1 MTITQTSPRTV
12 VVTGANGMVGR
23 HLTGLLERGN
33 RVIALVR
40 DPEHAQLPDGV
51 ELRRWQASDP
61 AAPLQGA
68 DAVVNLVG
76 SPIMAQPWTDARKR
90 ELAEVRIQA
99 VRSIIEG
106 VRQTQNSVHT
116 FLSSSAVEY
125 GGDTS
130 DQITDETIGPGHG
143 FLAEMGQQWEAAALD
158 AAPLGVR
165 VVLMRHGLVLGREG
179 GAFAS
184 LLPIFR
190 RGFGGTLG
198 RPKTWVSWIHVDD
211 DVRLALHVLDH
222 EELSGPVVF
231 AAPNP
236 VTQREFARAFGRAL
250 NKPAVLPMPPFALRL
265 MYGERAD
272 LFLDGHRAMP
282 RQALDSGFRFSFP
295 AIEAAL
301 RDLAKKNSGASFS
314 GDFSSVRASSQR
326 SVRPPAT
333 SHAEE
338 TRP

>member
-1 MTITQTSPRTV
+1 MTITETSPRTV

-23 HLTGLLERGN
+23 HLTGLLLERGD

-61 AAPLQGA
+61 AAPLHGA

-76 SPIMAQPWTDARKR
+76 PPIFAQPWTDARKR

-106 VRQTQNSVHT
+106 VRQTQNSVKT

-125 GGDTS
+125 GGDTG

-143 FLAEMGQQWEAAALD
+143 FLAEMAQQWEAAALD

-165 VVLMRHGLVLGREG
+165 VVLMQHGLVLGREG
-179 GAFAS
+179 ATFAT
-184 LLPIFR
+184 LLPIFQ

-211 DVRLALHVLDH
+211 DARLALHVLDH
-222 EELSGPVVF
+222 EELSDPVVF

-236 VTQREFARAFGRAL
+236 VTQREFAHAFGQAL

-272 LFLDGHRAMP
+272 LFLDGHRVMP
-282 RQALDSGFRFSFP
+282 CQALDSGFEFSFP

-301 RDLAKKNSGASFS
+301 GDLAKKNSSASPS
-314 GDFSSVRASSQR
+314 GDFSSVRASSL
-326 SVRPPAT
+326 
-333 SHAEE
+333 
-338 TRP
+338 TR

>member
-1 MTITQTSPRTV
+1 MNTSYVSARTV
-12 VVTGANGMVGR
+12 AVTGANGMVGR
-23 HLTGLLERGN
+23 HLIGLLLERGD

-40 DPEHAQLPDGV
+40 DPEHAQLPDSV
-51 ELRRWQASDP
+51 EVRRWQASDP
-61 AAPLQGA
+61 AAPLHGA

-76 SPIMAQPWTDARKR
+76 PPIMAQPWTDARKR

-106 VRQTQNSVHT
+106 VRQTQNSVQT

-125 GGDTS
+125 GGDTG
-130 DQITDETIGPGHG
+130 DQITDETAVPGRG

-184 LLPIFR
+184 LAPVFQ
-190 RGFGGTLG
+190 RGFGGTIG
-198 RPKTWVSWIHVDD
+198 HPKTWVSWIHVDD
-211 DVRLALHVLDH
+211 DARLALHVLDH

-236 VTQREFARAFGRAL
+236 VTQREFARAFGHAL
-250 NKPAVLPMPPFALRL
+250 NRPAVLPMPPFALRL
-265 MYGERAD
+265 MYGERAN

-282 RQALDSGFRFSFP
+282 RQALDSGFGFSFP

-301 RDLAKKNSGASFS
+301 RDLTRGEA
-314 GDFSSVRASSQR
+314 GDA
-326 SVRPPAT
+326 RPSAPSLSERT
-333 SHAEE
+333 QS
-338 TRP
+338 